1 MISLP
6 LQEPRSLPWVVSVSG
21 WSALIASVIIAGLI
35 VQHLRN
41 YRKPFQQRLMIRI
54 QLILPLFALSCY
66 SVLISPSAIVVKFVV
81 EPVREIYEA
90 FVIYTFFSL
99 LIEMLGGDKSIVIMT
114 SGRPPVMHPGIL
126 GRCLPALDI
135 SDPPTFLAIK
145 RGILQYVWLK
155 PILVFAVLFGEVFG
169 WYDVNDM
176 GVGSLYLWFTV
187 LYNCSVSL
195 SLYCLAVFWKILW
208 TDLKPFDPIGK
219 FLCVKLIIFASYWQG
234 VILAILDFAGVLPGA
249 GEASKNGA
257 ANIGVFIQNAL
268 LCVELI
274 GFAVGHWF
282 AFSYRPFIISQIPNG
297 RLKFYYAFRD
307 TVGLKDLVVDF
318 RLAFYGDYYK
328 DYKQFD
334 SVEAVIAHPSTNGRM
349 SRLSQ
354 GLRYHNDGKQKHW
367 LPQQQN
373 MSPSQSQ
380 SLSHKGR
387 GSIQSTSEINAIPE
401 LDKMRQ
407 ARYATSMDLNDAST
421 KGIFNGT
428 SGSSSPPISPQL
440 AETNSLASQEK
451 ETEAIGDIVRS
462 LTPDVDYDDENFD
475 EDEHLY
481 LLACAVVN
489 NYKLDQA
496 QVKRLINYPI
506 VDELIDGHQ
515 YGYKVKKLRASRLQ
529 RLELLNTRD
538 LSYGSA

>member
-1 MISLP
+1 
-6 LQEPRSLPWVVSVSG
+6 WVVSVSG

-114 SGRPPVMHPGIL
+114 SGRPPVAHPGIL

-155 PILVFAVLFGEVFG
+155 PILCFGVLFGEVFG

-176 GVGSLYLWFTV
+176 GVGSWYLWFTV

-208 TDLKPFDPIGK
+208 TDLKPFHPIGK
-219 FLCVKLIIFASYWQG
+219 FVCVKLIIFASYWQG
-234 VILAILDFAGVLPGA
+234 VILAILNFAGVLPGA
-249 GEASKNGA
+249 GRTSENGA

-282 AFSYRPFIISQIPNG
+282 AFSYRPFTISQIPNG

-318 RLAFYGDYYK
+318 RLTFYGDYYK

-387 GSIQSTSEINAIPE
+387 GSIQSTSEINAIPD
-401 LDKMRQ
+401 LDKMRH
-407 ARYATSMDLNDAST
+407 ARYATSMNLNDAST

-428 SGSSSPPISPQL
+428 SGGSSPPFSPQL
-440 AETNSLASQEK
+440 AEMSSRASHEE
-451 ETEAIGDIVRS
+451 ETEAIGDVVRS
-462 LTPDVDYDDENFD
+462 LNPDIDYDDENFD

-496 QVKRLINYPI
+496 QVKKLINYPI
-506 VDELIDGHQ
+506 VDELIGGHL

-529 RLELLNTRD
+529 R
-538 LSYGSA
+538 